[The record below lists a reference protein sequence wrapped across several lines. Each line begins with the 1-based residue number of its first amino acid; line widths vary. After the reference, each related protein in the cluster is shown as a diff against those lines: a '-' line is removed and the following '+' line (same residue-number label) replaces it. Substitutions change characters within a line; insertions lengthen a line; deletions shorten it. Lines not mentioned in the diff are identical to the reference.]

1 MGRRS
6 ERLSKQGML
15 ASDLAGEGDVIQV
28 VSRAFDVL
36 RCFEGHEA
44 RLGNLEISNRCGLPR
59 STVSRL
65 THTLTRMGQLVYLP
79 RDQKYRIGP
88 SAVAMSTSMMKGLQL
103 RNLIRLRLQDVAEQ
117 LPGTV
122 GFVIPDRF
130 HLVYLEFAR
139 AANALG
145 LHESTGS
152 RDRDGEHGRRHAYTA
167 ALDTEVGDA
176 LIAEM
181 EREDAGGAKMLR
193 PRIEANRHHL
203 REHGYVVACGT
214 WSPHI
219 NGCAVPLWSPQ
230 YQTFVVVTIGLLSAM
245 YDEKRLHKEVAPRM
259 LELGCAVG
267 GLLDGA
273 EGESSAIG
281 WSESRFPCR
290 PKTITRSSRRRR
302 RMIWKPELDD
312 LARREAFAREMGGV
326 EKVKRQRDQGRLT
339 VRERIDKLVDRD
351 SFHEIGAI
359 SGIGEYD
366 DNGELKQLTPAN
378 CVFGRGR
385 IDGRTVVVVGDDFT
399 VRGGSADASI
409 SAKPLMAEEMAHDF
423 RLPIIRII
431 EGSGGGGSV
440 KTIETKGAANLP
452 GGVGGTRWYWYT
464 TANMARVPVVGARAR
479 LGRGPWRG
487 AAGGKPLFRHD
498 QEPRRCSLPVRPW

>member
-15 ASDLAGEGDVIQV
+15 ASDLSGEGDVIQV

-44 RLGNLEISNRCGLPR
+44 RLGNLEISSRCGLPR

-103 RNLIRLRLQDVAEQ
+103 RNLIRLRLQDVAEH

-152 RDRDGEHGRRHAYTA
+152 RISMASTAAGSAYLA
-167 ALDTEVGDA
+167 ALDHDVGDA
-176 LIAEM
+176 LINEM
-181 EREDAGGAKMLR
+181 ERETPDAAKLAR
-193 PRIEANRHHL
+193 SRIEGCRRHL
-203 REHGYVVACGT
+203 REHGYVTAFGT

-230 YQTFVVVTIGLLSAM
+230 YQTYVVVTIGLLSAM
-245 YDEKRLHKEVAPRM
+245 YDEKRVHKEVAPRM
-259 LELGCAVG
+259 LDLAGAVG
-267 GLLDGA
+267 ALLDGDGDIFA
-273 EGESSAIG
+273 NRLE
-281 WSESRFPCR
+281 R
-290 PKTITRSSRRRR
+290 
-302 RMIWKPELDD
+302 KPIAVPAHNNNKIMTEDTN
-312 LARREAFAREMGGV
+312 GV
-326 EKVKRQRDQGRLT
+326 EAGTRRPRPARS
-339 VRERIDKLVDRD
+339 VRAR
-351 SFHEIGAI
+351 
-359 SGIGEYD
+359 
-366 DNGELKQLTPAN
+366 
-378 CVFGRGR
+378 
-385 IDGRTVVVVGDDFT
+385 DGR
-399 VRGGSADASI
+399 R
-409 SAKPLMAEEMAHDF
+409 
-423 RLPIIRII
+423 
-431 EGSGGGGSV
+431 
-440 KTIETKGAANLP
+440 
-452 GGVGGTRWYWYT
+452 
-464 TANMARVPVVGARAR
+464 
-479 LGRGPWRG
+479 
-487 AAGGKPLFRHD
+487 
-498 QEPRRCSLPVRPW
+498 